1 MRIGRGQPG
10 EIEIVPRISLYVLP
24 LFCTNR
30 YHCGNAIGPIS
41 MKTDTRKKENKWCV
55 LWDKIWAPSEMFL
68 DPYLSHLDTRI
79 GGIFAAC
86 QKQGIVVIG
95 QRRVAKMC
103 RASLRDVNASLKRL
117 VKRGYVSCS
126 LQSVWSSDVCSSD
139 LVKRGYV
146 SCSLQSVGMR
156 NTYCLTNPMYAQL
169 IEDEPV
175 ICKDDLH
182 GRSWRCDVCKLP
194 VDSVVCEGCQRR
206 QELADA
212 I

>member
-1 MRIGRGQPG
+1 
-10 EIEIVPRISLYVLP
+10 
-24 LFCTNR
+24 
-30 YHCGNAIGPIS
+30 

-126 LQSVWSSDVCSSD
+126 LQSV
-139 LVKRGYV
+139 
-146 SCSLQSVGMR
+146 GMR
-156 NTYCLTNPMYAQL
+156 NTYCLTNPMYAQP

>member
-1 MRIGRGQPG
+1 MKYSNTPWPFGLRSMRIGRGQPG

-30 YHCGNAIGPIS
+30 YHCGNGIGPIS
-41 MKTDTRKKENKWCV
+41 MKTDTRKKENEWCV

-126 LQSVWSSDVCSSD
+126 LQSV
-139 LVKRGYV
+139 
-146 SCSLQSVGMR
+146 GMR

-212 I
+212 